1 MREKGIVLFPLRVL
15 GIKFDA
21 VSVKCTDI
29 FDMDYTVRKIRA
41 WKKHVDRELL
51 YAESI
56 KSLNPLFPV
65 RCVLCGISIWWIWAQ
80 TSHHIINS
88 LLVVCYRRTVVLP
101 VAAFDS
107 RMRFLQELRGS
118 FVSAILYLGGTV
130 TTSTIAKYY
139 IRSSRMM
146 QPMKTFTAGLTISD
160 ASEMNIGFCQMR

>member
-1 MREKGIVLFPLRVL
+1 MGERGIVPFPLPLRVH

-29 FDMDYTVRKIRA
+29 FDMV
-41 WKKHVDRELL
+41 LL
-51 YAESI
+51 
-56 KSLNPLFPV
+56 
-65 RCVLCGISIWWIWAQ
+65 
-80 TSHHIINS
+80 
-88 LLVVCYRRTVVLP
+88 

-118 FVSAILYLGGTV
+118 FVSAILNLGGTV
-130 TTSTIAKYY
+130 TTSTIAAYY